1 MSTGTTNSDHNN
13 NFVFDPPPS
22 IPTVE
27 VVGTNKRFPV
37 HRIYCVGRNYADH
50 VREMGGDPKNRSS
63 QPTFFCKPADAVVPT
78 GTNIPYPSNT
88 NNLHYEV
95 ELVVAI
101 GKRVDVDVD
110 SDSDSTNVEDS
121 IFGYAVGIDLTRRD
135 LQTQA
140 KESGS
145 PWDCAKA
152 FDQSAPIGAITTTNI
167 MAAATA
173 FQPNANAKIELT
185 VNDIVKQ
192 SATLHQMIWSVPE
205 IIVQLSKNFQ
215 LVPGD
220 LIFTGTPSGVG
231 PIVAGDKVRGTIEG
245 LEEVELAMVE

>member
-1 MSTGTTNSDHNN
+1 MSTTSNHNN
-13 NFVFDPPPS
+13 NFVFAPPS
-22 IPTVE
+22 IPSVE

-78 GTNIPYPSNT
+78 GSTISYPSNT
-88 NNLHYEV
+88 HNLHYEV
-95 ELVVAI
+95 EWVVAI
-101 GKRVDVDVD
+101 GQRVDIAKP
-110 SDSDSTNVEDS
+110 EQS

-152 FDQSAPIGAITTTNI
+152 FDQSAPIGPITA
-167 MAAATA
+167 MAAETLTTKS
-173 FQPNANAKIELT
+173 FQPNAKIQMT
-185 VNDIVKQ
+185 VNDVVKQ
-192 SATLHQMIWSVPE
+192 SATLHQMIWTVPE

-245 LEEVELAMVE
+245 LQDVEITIVE